1 MFFNKK
7 KKEEDIEIPEHPLR
21 DPLLAIP
28 IIPEHVE
35 VRYDDYEIIHLRS
48 MPTAK
53 SLNDN
58 IRKVLR
64 QDYSRKVE
72 LDEHGT
78 FCYRLIDGQ
87 HNLRYI
93 AEQFAKKYEQDR
105 HTSNMQIIMFF
116 KELMKKNLVA
126 LRIDK

>member
-1 MFFNKK
+1 MFFYKK
-7 KKEEDIEIPEHPLR
+7 KKEEDIEIPENPIR
-21 DPLLAIP
+21 DPLLAVP

-35 VRYDDYEIIHLRS
+35 MRYDDYGVIHLRS

-58 IRKVLR
+58 LRRILR

-78 FCYRLIDGQ
+78 FCYRLIDGK

-93 AEQFAKKYEQDR
+93 AEQFAKMTGQDQ
-105 HTSNMQIIMFF
+105 HTANMQIIMFF